1 MDDIQILPICD
12 NLRNILPYNK
22 YNISEIES
30 RTNINN
36 YNKFTHRIYI
46 SGCGGLISFVMG
58 VLYEIAIKTNK
69 RELIFGKDNKDLDRI
84 QFTGVSGGA
93 AAVGYFMAHMYGI
106 HDIYWWFI
114 HGRVNELYETRPLG
128 KLINDLGTTFYVECE
143 RLGKIELLQRDQL
156 VIIVSDIL
164 YMKRIALG
172 IFKDARENGLAHEAT
187 CNIPGYTSKTELLP
201 YVDGMVMNSWVRS
214 NKCSRKILSDNDQ
227 KGNNIECVPT
237 LVFSLTNEHNQKN
250 VIDMSKWKLGNK
262 DILIED
268 FLPEGGKKRGDELFK
283 YGRQS
288 LKENWDNIK
297 ETIINWK
304 NNIY

>member
-1 MDDIQILPICD
+1 MDNIQVLPIGD
-12 NLRNILPYNK
+12 KLRNIKPYNK

-30 RTNINN
+30 RTDINN

-93 AAVGYFMAHMYGI
+93 AAAGYFMAHMYGI

-143 RLGKIELLQRDQL
+143 RLGKVELLQRDQL
-156 VIIVSDIL
+156 VIIVSDML
-164 YMKRIALG
+164 HMKRVSLG
-172 IFKDARENGLAHEAT
+172 IFKDARENGLAHEST
-187 CNIPGYTSKTELLP
+187 CNIPGYTSSTELLP

-214 NKCSRKILSDNDQ
+214 NKCNRKILSDTQQ
-227 KGNNIECVPT
+227 KSNKIEYLPT
-237 LVFSLTNEHNQKN
+237 LIFSFINENNKQN
-250 VIDMSKWKLGNK
+250 VINMSKWKLGNK
-262 DILIED
+262 DISID
-268 FLPEGGKKRGDELFK
+268 DYLPQGGKKRGEELFK

-288 LKENWDNIK
+288 LKDNWTEVNEQIIK
-297 ETIINWK
+297 WK
-304 NNIY
+304 NNIW

>member
-1 MDDIQILPICD
+1 MDNIQVLPIGD
-12 NLRNILPYNK
+12 KLRKIRPCNK

-30 RTNINN
+30 RTDISN
-36 YNKFTHRIYI
+36 YDRFTHRIYI

-58 VLYEIAIKTNK
+58 VLYEIMIKVEK
-69 RELIFGKDNKDLDRI
+69 RETIFGKDNKDLDKI
-84 QFTGVSGGA
+84 QFIGVSGGA
-93 AAVGYFMAHMYGI
+93 AAAGYLMAHAYGL
-106 HDIYWWFI
+106 HDIHWWFT

-143 RLGKIELLQRDQL
+143 RLGKVELLQRDQL
-156 VIIVSDIL
+156 VIIVSDML

-187 CNIPGYTSKTELLP
+187 CNIPGYTAKTELLP

-227 KGNNIECVPT
+227 KGNKVEHIPT
-237 LVFSLTNEHNQKN
+237 LIFTLIKEHNQQN

-262 DILIED
+262 YISMED
-268 FLPEGGKKRGDELFK
+268 FLPEGGKIRGDELFK

-288 LKENWDNIK
+288 LKDNWDAVKEIIIK
-297 ETIINWK
+297 WK
-304 NNIY
+304 K